1 VWDPS
6 YRAGIAGAPLD
17 PLRPERVL
25 AFLLDEGLVDRRGIS
40 RPRPASV
47 ESLLRV
53 HTAEYLRSLDRP
65 QLVAEILGAAQTPE
79 TARRAVE
86 LQRLQAGGTTQ
97 ATRVALR
104 TGGAVLHLGGG
115 FHHAS
120 PDRGGG
126 FCLFND
132 VAVAIGRLRSRGF
145 RERVL
150 VVDLDI
156 HDGNGTRAA
165 FAADPTV
172 HTFSIHNEDWDDAH
186 AVASTSVALGS
197 AVEDAAYL
205 AAVREHLPPVMR
217 RHGPRLVV
225 YIAGADPAAGDE
237 IGDWRISPA
246 GLLERDRFVT
256 ELARAARAGL
266 AVLLGGGYG
275 PGAWRSAARYAAWLA
290 TGRVVE
296 PPDDLG
302 IALNRF
308 REIEHAQDRPAA
320 AEDWLD
326 WRLTAADLAGVLPED
341 GESRLLGR
349 WTEAE
354 AAALL
359 ERFGL
364 LEQLRAKGYGEPQVE
379 VEPSSGLGET
389 VRIWGAAD
397 RRELLVEFR
406 ASRNTQVLPG
416 FDLLWVEW
424 LLLQDPRRRFAPG
437 RPPLPGQEHPG
448 LGIFADV
455 VALMA
460 LLCQEVGLDGIG
472 FRSAHY
478 HIVAL
483 GHARLAFLD
492 PENETLFRDAQ
503 ARVGKLS
510 LADAAR
516 AVAEGRAGPWR
527 EIAMVLPVSPALRER
542 HAAAGGRDVARR
554 PANA

>member
-25 AFLLDEGLVDRRGIS
+25 AFLLDEGLAGRRGIS

-53 HTAEYLRSLDRP
+53 HSAEYLRSLDRP
-65 QLVAEILGAAQTPE
+65 QVVAEILGAPQTPD
-79 TARRAVE
+79 TTRRAVE

-97 ATRVALR
+97 AARLALR

-115 FHHAS
+115 FHHAA
-120 PDRGGG
+120 PERGAG
-126 FCLFND
+126 FCLVND

-145 RERVL
+145 REPIL
-150 VVDLDI
+150 VVDLDL

-165 FAADPTV
+165 FADDASV
-172 HTFSIHNEDWDDAH
+172 HTFSIHNEDWDDAR

-217 RHGPRLVV
+217 SHAPRLVV
-225 YIAGADPAAGDE
+225 YVAGADPAAGDE

-256 ELARAARAGL
+256 ELSRAARAGV

-275 PGAWRSAARYAAWLA
+275 PGAWRPAARYAAWLA
-290 TGRVVE
+290 TGRVIE

-308 REIEHAQDRPAA
+308 REIESAQGRTAEE
-320 AEDWLD
+320 EDWLD
-326 WRLTAADLAGVLPED
+326 WRFTAADLPGVLPESE
-341 GESRLLGR
+341 ESRLLGR

-354 AAALL
+354 VIGLL

-364 LEQLRAKGYGEPQVE
+364 LEQLRAKGYREPQVE

-397 RRELLVEFR
+397 RHELLVEFR
-406 ASRNTQVLPG
+406 ASRNAHVLPG
-416 FDLLWVEW
+416 FELLWVEW
-424 LLLQDPRRRFAPG
+424 LLLQDPRRRFPPG

-448 LGIFADV
+448 LGVFADFV
-455 VALMA
+455 GLLA
-460 LLCQEVGLDGIG
+460 LLCQEAGLDGIG

-483 GHARLAFLD
+483 GHPRLAFLD
-492 PENETLFRDAQ
+492 PADQTLFRDAQ
-503 ARVGKLS
+503 RRAGTMP
-510 LADAAR
+510 LAEAAR
-516 AVAEGRAGPWR
+516 AVAEGRVGPWR
-527 EIAMVLPVSPALRER
+527 EVAMVLPVSAALRER
-542 HAAAGGRDVARR
+542 QVAAGARGVASR
-554 PANA
+554 PPNA